1 MRTEQDLVV
10 RMERHFNAPAERVFD
25 AFLDPQQAKRFM
37 FVTSEPLVRCEIDPI
52 VGGKYTFVDRRD
64 GEDVEHT
71 GEFLDITR
79 PQRLIFTLSVPKY
92 GQDVDE
98 VRIVIEPEDH
108 GCGLTLTHE
117 THGDDDVRRSV
128 EQGWNGVLDRLA
140 QTIGEA
146 DYS

>member
-1 MRTEQDLVV
+1 VV
-10 RMERHFNAPAERVFD
+10 RVERHFNASAERVFD
-25 AFLDPQQAKRFM
+25 AFLDPERAKRFM
-37 FVTSEPLVRCEIDPI
+37 FVMGEPLVRSEIDPI

-64 GEDVEHT
+64 GEDVAHT

-92 GQDVDE
+92 SQDKEE

-108 GCGLTLTHE
+108 GSSLTLTHE
-117 THGDDDVRRSV
+117 TRGDDETRHLV

-140 QTIGEA
+140 KAIGEGR
-146 DYS
+146 S

>member
-1 MRTEQDLVV
+1 MKTEQDLLV
-10 RMERHFNAPAERVFD
+10 RVDRHFNASAERVFD
-25 AFLDPQQAKRFM
+25 AFLDPQQAKHFM
-37 FVTSEPLVRCEIDPI
+37 FVMGEPLVRSEIDPI

-64 GEDVEHT
+64 GEDVAYT

-92 GQDVDE
+92 SQDKDE

-108 GCGLTLTHE
+108 GCGLTLTQE
-117 THGDDDVRRSV
+117 THGDDETRRLV

-140 QTIGEA
+140 TTIG
-146 DYS
+146 DGH